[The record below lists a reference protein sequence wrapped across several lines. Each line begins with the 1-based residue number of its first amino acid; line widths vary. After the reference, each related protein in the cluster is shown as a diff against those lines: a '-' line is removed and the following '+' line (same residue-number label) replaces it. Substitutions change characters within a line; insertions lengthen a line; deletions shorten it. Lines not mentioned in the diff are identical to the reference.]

1 MKKRCLFV
9 VLVLIANSGLASAY
23 TGKVI
28 GVTDG
33 DTIGVLIDLI
43 EHKIRLA
50 EIDTPEKAQPYG
62 KKAKQALSDL
72 VFGKIVDIEK
82 KDVDRYGRIV
92 GRIYIND
99 VDVNAEMVRGG
110 HAWVYRQYATDQG
123 LYAMEN
129 DAKQNKRGLW
139 ALPEAQQVPPWQ
151 WRSSRFTVAATG
163 KSKPQKKANSEFKC
177 EGKTKCGQMRSC
189 EEARFYLT
197 QCGVRRL
204 DRDKDGIPCE
214 KICG

>member
-1 MKKRCLFV
+1 VKSLLLTIIFSCLSPQSF
-9 VLVLIANSGLASAY
+9 ATTY

-28 GVTDG
+28 GIADG
-33 DTIGVLIDLI
+33 DTLKILVDQTQ
-43 EHKIRLA
+43 HKIRL
-50 EIDTPEKAQPYG
+50 
-62 KKAKQALSDL
+62 
-72 VFGKIVDIEK
+72 
-82 KDVDRYGRIV
+82 
-92 GRIYIND
+92 
-99 VDVNAEMVRGG
+99 AEMVRGG